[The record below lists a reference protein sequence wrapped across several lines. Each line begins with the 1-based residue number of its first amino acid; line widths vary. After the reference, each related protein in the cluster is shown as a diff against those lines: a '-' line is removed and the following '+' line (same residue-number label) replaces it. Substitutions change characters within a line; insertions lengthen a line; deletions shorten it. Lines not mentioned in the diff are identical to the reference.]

1 MAAFLRWIPSSEVP
15 LLARPR
21 PVPVVDRCRGG
32 RHKIAH
38 VRAAFQR
45 FPSASGYAWVD
56 DDVVLTNRRCE
67 DMIARA
73 LRESNRSVL
82 VTRDPAARA
91 SGVALNTGIVLLRN
105 DANARRAIEELWRR
119 ATAARADGL
128 SLATDPQ
135 SRGVLHE
142 QQALQE
148 MLESSSYWR
157 QRVGIL
163 EQRDMKTRGDAP
175 SADALAGKLV
185 EGGEGRPVPRQ
196 PRWNLNTFLRWSHY
210 HSERSEQM
218 RFDMDAVGSSWQV
231 GDFAGHCSGLSPVRR
246 SLCLSVLLG
255 ATVA

>member
-1 MAAFLRWIPSSEVP
+1 MTRRAWHVRSSP
-15 LLARPR
+15 
-21 PVPVVDRCRGG
+21 G

-38 VRAAFQR
+38 VRAAFRR
-45 FPSASGYAWVD
+45 FPEASGYAWVD
-56 DDVVLTNRRCE
+56 DDVVLTNRLCE

-73 LRESNRSVL
+73 LRDSNLSVL
-82 VTRDPAARA
+82 VTRDPAAHA
-91 SGVALNTGIVLLRN
+91 SGVALNTGIMVFRN
-105 DANARRAIEELWRR
+105 DAAARSAIEELWRR
-119 ATAARADGL
+119 ASTARADGL

-135 SRGVLHE
+135 SRGALHE

-148 MLESSSYWR
+148 MLQESSYWR

-163 EQRDMKTRGDAP
+163 AQRDMQRGGAP
-175 SADALAGKLV
+175 GDTAADGEAFAAH
-185 EGGEGRPVPRQ
+185 GGHKSMATA

-218 RFDMDAVGSSWQV
+218 RFDMDAAGSSWQM

-255 ATVA
+255 ATMA